1 MISFAE
7 KYPELVAEWA
17 EENEIRPEN
26 VSYGSNKKILW
37 NGRCGHTWEATIKNR
52 GNKHGC
58 PYCSGN
64 KVLKGVNDLATLFP
78 ELADEW
84 DESNKPLMPDMV
96 SRKAN
101 REITWKCLR
110 CGQTWRSRIAD
121 RTDGHGC
128 PVCSGER
135 LVKGIN
141 DFETEHP
148 ELASEWSQKNQKKPS
163 EVWSKSR
170 ENVWWRC
177 STCGHEWKGVIDSR
191 VKGSRCPECQKRERQ
206 IRVPYHNITEERRF
220 KNHVIAY
227 YANKSGVD
235 VNIGSDAVIGM
246 ELDAYFPTRKAAI
259 LYSRAL
265 CADFRVRRDRAV
277 NWLCLNA
284 GIKLFRIL
292 SAGAN
297 EYDNC
302 ICITLENRT
311 LEVLSLAIQTV
322 FDMIGVD
329 ADVDIDRDL
338 LEIKSFSEKMSFH

>member
-1 MISFAE
+1 M
-7 KYPELVAEWA
+7 
-17 EENEIRPEN
+17 
-26 VSYGSNKKILW
+26 
-37 NGRCGHTWEATIKNR
+37 
-52 GNKHGC
+52 
-58 PYCSGN
+58 
-64 KVLKGVNDLATLFP
+64 
-78 ELADEW
+78 
-84 DESNKPLMPDMV
+84 
-96 SRKAN
+96 
-101 REITWKCLR
+101 
-110 CGQTWRSRIAD
+110 
-121 RTDGHGC
+121 
-128 PVCSGER
+128 
-135 LVKGIN
+135 
-141 DFETEHP
+141 
-148 ELASEWSQKNQKKPS
+148 
-163 EVWSKSR
+163 
-170 ENVWWRC
+170 
-177 STCGHEWKGVIDSR
+177 IDSR

-206 IRVPYHNITEERRF
+206 IRVPYHNVTEERRF

-265 CADFRVRRDRAV
+265 CADFRVRRERAV